1 MRNREATRWT
11 RSQKWMVQLTAVLI
25 LGQSSS
31 RLVTPARA
39 VDAPVKPS
47 IVLFVIDDG
56 RWDMLW
62 AMPTVQRR
70 LVDHGIEFE
79 NGFVSNPLCC
89 PSRASILSGVYS
101 HLNGVYTNTA
111 RGPYGGFAA
120 FDDRS
125 TLATWLQDEDYR
137 TGLFGKYLNGYG
149 RDEYVPPGWD
159 RWFATFDNGGFY
171 DYRAVSDGTALR
183 YGSDRS
189 DYGTEVLARKTVSFI
204 NGTEPSTPLFT
215 YFAPHAPHEPATAA
229 PGDGR
234 TFANLPRWRPDSYNE
249 RDVSDKPSYIRDAPR
264 FDAAERREID
274 RFRRDQYQSLLA
286 VDRAVG
292 DIVQALEETDRLSN
306 TLIVFMA
313 DNGMSWGEHR
323 WRKKAV
329 PYEESIRVPFVIR
342 FDPAIETPRTDEHL
356 VVNVDLAPTFVQL
369 AGSPVTG
376 FEGRSL
382 VPLFGSTDVAWR
394 TDFLLEHMTKSDG
407 DHGVP
412 TYCGVRTE
420 RYKYVRYSTGEQE
433 LYDLQRD
440 PLELTNSVRREGYS
454 DVLRSLRE
462 RLRQLC
468 RPAPPGFSFRR

>member
-1 MRNREATRWT
+1 MWNREATRRT
-11 RSQKWMVQLTAVLI
+11 RTRTWIVLLTAFMI
-25 LGQSSS
+25 LGQSNE
-31 RLVTPARA
+31 RLTPPARA
-39 VDAPVKPS
+39 VDAPGKPN
-47 IVLFVIDDG
+47 ILLFVTDDH
-56 RWDMLW
+56 RWDTLW
-62 AMPTVQRR
+62 AMPTVQSE
-70 LVDHGIEFE
+70 LVDHGIEFV
-79 NGFVSNPLCC
+79 NGFASNPLCC
-89 PSRASILSGVYS
+89 PSRASILTGVYS

-125 TLATWLQDEDYR
+125 TVATWLQDEGYH

-159 RWFATFDNGGFY
+159 RWFATFRNGGFY

-183 YGSDRS
+183 FGSDGS

-204 NGTEPSTPLFT
+204 NGTEPSTPLFA
-215 YFAPHAPHEPATAA
+215 YFAPHAPHEPATPA

-234 TFANLPRWRPDSYNE
+234 TFEDLPRWRPESYNE
-249 RDVSDKPSYIRDAPR
+249 RAISDKPSYIRESPRLDAS
-264 FDAAERREID
+264 ERREID

-292 DIVQALEETDRLSN
+292 DIVQALEDTDRLSN

-323 WRKKAV
+323 WRKKVV
-329 PYEESIRVPFVIR
+329 PYEESIRVPFVVR

-356 VVNVDLAPTFVQL
+356 VVNVDLAPTFVRL

-382 VPLFGSTDVAWR
+382 VPLFRSADVAWR
-394 TDFLLEHMTKSDG
+394 TDFLLEHMTKNERG
-407 DHGVP
+407 GGVP

-433 LYDLQRD
+433 LYDLERD
-440 PLELTNSVRREGYS
+440 PLELINSVRRDRYS
-454 DVLRSLRE
+454 EVLRSLRG
-462 RLRQLC
+462 RLKQLC
-468 RPAPPGFSFRR
+468 RPTPPGFSF